1 MSREYNIEKSI
12 GFIIYRTALAMK
24 GAFERLLK
32 EQGFDITPE
41 QCAILALL
49 REEEGLSQKEIGN
62 ILFKDKPNISRM
74 LDILERKRLIL
85 RQPADRRRYS
95 IFLTE
100 EGKKLAE
107 EILPLKLQ
115 LGSKVFHGLLA
126 REIESLETLL
136 NKIYGNI
143 SKIY

>member
-1 MSREYNIEKSI
+1 MSKGYSIEKST

-24 GAFERLLK
+24 GGFERVLK

-41 QCAILALL
+41 QCGILTLL

-85 RQPADRRRYS
+85 RRSTDRRKYS
-95 IFLTE
+95 VFLTE
-100 EGKKLAE
+100 EGKQLIE
-107 EILPLKLQ
+107 EVLPIKMQ
-115 LGSKVFHGLLA
+115 LVAKAFKGLLA
-126 REIESLETLL
+126 REIETLESIL
-136 NKIYGNI
+136 NKIYRNI
-143 SKIY
+143 S

>member
-1 MSREYNIEKSI
+1 MKKIYSVEKSI

-24 GAFERLLK
+24 ATLQRTLK
-32 EQGFDITPE
+32 ERGLDITPE
-41 QCAILALL
+41 QYGILHVL

-74 LDILERKRLIL
+74 LDALERKRLIF
-85 RQPADRRRYS
+85 RQPTDRRRYS

-100 EGKKLAE
+100 EGKSLIE
-107 EILPLKLQ
+107 EILPIGLQ
-115 LGSKVFHGLLA
+115 LTEKAIKGLLV
-126 REIESLETLL
+126 REIEALESML

-143 SKIY
+143 S